1 MTISTVISNS
11 ELLSNLNNDQK
22 LEFLLRR
29 TEAVNA
35 SKLLKDKGLI
45 TRHKSILT
53 PEQYMGEKYD
63 KLVYKMYSIALSKFI
78 TSLNSQDNHQFRAE
92 FRKTRNR
99 KRAEISLE
107 FPSNEI
113 AVSFSNR
120 MQDLNLPG
128 TWNRPLVYYR
138 STRAIFHMDYSSG
151 SFYPSSF
158 FSIDREHRDQM
169 AFSRLFDQLDSIFDL
184 CNQVLEPPSNLPSGS
199 ESEPVSERT

>member
-1 MTISTVISNS
+1 M
-11 ELLSNLNNDQK
+11 SNLNNDQK

-35 SKLLKDKGLI
+35 SKLLKDRGLI

-63 KLVYKMYSIALSKFI
+63 KLVYKMHSIALSKFI
-78 TSLNSQDNHQFRAE
+78 TSLNAQDHHGFSAG
-92 FRKTRNR
+92 FRKTRGR
-99 KRAEISLE
+99 MRAEICLE

-120 MQDLNLPG
+120 MQNLGLPS
-128 TWNRPLVYYR
+128 TWTRVLVYYR
-138 STRAIFHMDYSSG
+138 SNRAMFHMDYSSG
-151 SFYPSSF
+151 PFYPSSF
-158 FSIDREHRDQM
+158 FSIDREVRDQM
-169 AFSRLFDQLDSIFDL
+169 TFASLFDQLDSIFDL
-184 CNQVLEPPSNLPSGS
+184 CGEVLEPPSDLPLGN